1 MPELV
6 STEPT
11 HPALVPSSLLRRAVA
26 LLCACISRFPSA
38 FSSDSIILLM
48 MISSMITTTGAHWLL
63 PPLSHSPLSFAA
75 VAVAVAAVAVAL
87 GASPPLP
94 ATCPALTTSTRSST
108 RWSPSASRPATP
120 KREAS
125 PTYTYLLKRLKQ
137 LERENAAQ
145 AARAEERRAA
155 PEEAHPFRG
164 RRRQS
169 ERAGHRAQAQV
180 VRSRLPRTV
189 SRGARAPERA
199 DRGRI
204 GPRRLRHGS
213 EHCRGQGARPI
224 PRARRVTTKHG
235 PDALQPH
242 GAPGRSWLAWAA
254 DAARDQHSLV
264 AAVSTKSWPA

>member
-11 HPALVPSSLLRRAVA
+11 HPALVPSSLLRRAV
-26 LLCACISRFPSA
+26 
-38 FSSDSIILLM
+38 
-48 MISSMITTTGAHWLL
+48 
-63 PPLSHSPLSFAA
+63 FAA
-75 VAVAVAAVAVAL
+75 FAFAAVAVAAVAVAL

-94 ATCPALTTSTRSST
+94 ATCPASTTSTRT
-108 RWSPSASRPATP
+108 VQDAGHRARRGQQPRARGLAHVH
-120 KREAS
+120 
-125 PTYTYLLKRLKQ
+125 YLLNRLKQ
-137 LERENAAQ
+137 LEQENAAQ
-145 AARAEERRAA
+145 AGRAGERRAA
-155 PEEAHPFRG
+155 PEEAHPSRG
-164 RRRQS
+164 RRRRS

-180 VRSRLPRTV
+180 VRSRLSRTV
-189 SRGARAPERA
+189 CRGARAPERA

-204 GPRRLRHGS
+204 GPRRLRPGS